1 MVWEK
6 AGEQPGMLGDE
17 VLLRVTATVTWGAQ
31 FAIKLL
37 SVPEVVGHPVQGV
50 SKAVALIVQ
59 AIDEWS
65 TGSQGRIEPTTDAKF
80 RDHYDEKVDDDA
92 YLFLEKLQQDGTTVW
107 MDFSQRLRCIPG
119 PEANPVPWE
128 VIADFSIK
136 MSSAD
141 YVTVL
146 PATLAQ
152 LGKSQNDPLKRCLK
166 LEKVDISALADDKFG
181 IIEVQKVLKQLGLG
195 ECFELKKAAR
205 QWLDVC
211 RTSC

>member
-1 MVWEK
+1 
-6 AGEQPGMLGDE
+6 
-17 VLLRVTATVTWGAQ
+17 
-31 FAIKLL
+31 
-37 SVPEVVGHPVQGV
+37 
-50 SKAVALIVQ
+50 
-59 AIDEWS
+59 
-65 TGSQGRIEPTTDAKF
+65 
-80 RDHYDEKVDDDA
+80 
-92 YLFLEKLQQDGTTVW
+92 

-152 LGKSQNDPLKRCLK
+152 LGKSQNDPLKRFIQDFVSKQASITCSADDMFRCLK